1 MQQPIEFILSKYRHQ
16 FKSVIPFNPGQDKL
30 LCLDLSGNNSALTP
44 AIFNDTVQFN
54 AFISEQLDA
63 NNARY
68 GIGGY
73 LENREVY
80 SRSPLF
86 TGNTTGAGEKNLKIS
101 PVYVNRTIHL
111 GIDIWGVAGTPVL
124 APLGGSVHSFAF
136 NNQFGDYGATII
148 LQHQLDGLYFHTLY
162 GHLSLADL
170 AFGENQYISIGE
182 QVGRF
187 GSSGENGHWPP
198 HLHFQIIIDMEL
210 KTGDYPGVCNLSR
223 LDYHRKN
230 CPDPDLVLNMNQ
242 WAK

>member
-1 MQQPIEFILSKYRHQ
+1 MQQPVELILSKYRRQ
-16 FKSVIPFNPGQDKL
+16 FKTLVPFTPASDKL
-30 LCLDLSGNNSALTP
+30 LRLDLSGNNPALTP
-44 AIFNDTVQFN
+44 AIFNDTELFGS
-54 AFISEQLDA
+54 FINQQLAA

-80 SRSPLF
+80 SRSSLF
-86 TGNTTGAGEKNLKIS
+86 NGKNSTRENNPNIN
-101 PVYVNRTIHL
+101 PAYVNRTIHL
-111 GIDIWGVAGTPVL
+111 GIDIWGTAGTAVF
-124 APLGGSVHSFAF
+124 APLGGSVHSFAY

-187 GSSGENGHWPP
+187 GPSAENGQWPP
-198 HLHFQIIIDMEL
+198 HLHFQLIIDMEL

-223 LDYHRKN
+223 LDYYRKN